1 MRAKQMLKNLVEHF
15 IDFWKRSLERAI
27 RHPWQLIGCLVL
39 LAIFLI
45 VLYWAIWAD
54 IPPEWTGF
62 GRWSENVGSGIEFQR
77 AKTLWDWME
86 LLLIPVMLT
95 IGVAWLNKREK
106 EKEESAKEL
115 EREIAQDKRQQ
126 EALDAYLSRMS
137 NLILDMSSSY
147 ASTDIATFKSV
158 AEAQTIAVL
167 RTLDGKRKGQVLE
180 FLYGNRLL
188 GSPKTDP
195 LMPTLDLSH
204 AELRHVDLIVGL
216 PRDVDDSIESTDWG
230 DDPDCRLR
238 KYVDKFSEQP
248 RWRIGLVGVKMLQ
261 ADFYKAA
268 LVLTDL
274 TEADFTEAYLVNAR
288 LHGAILKQA
297 CFGKADLT
305 KASLYKAN
313 CIATDFKDAKLCGAN
328 FEEAI
333 YDQNT
338 NFEGAIYDQN
348 TKWPDVFDPQFAG
361 ARLVD
366 TSER

>member
-1 MRAKQMLKNLVEHF
+1 MRAKQMLKNLKDHF
-15 IDFWKRSLERAI
+15 RDFWKKLLERVI
-27 RHPWQLIGCLVL
+27 GHPWQFIGCVVL
-39 LAIFLI
+39 LAIFSKM
-45 VLYWAIWAD
+45 LYWAIWAD

-137 NLILDMSSSY
+137 NLILDMSSSH
-147 ASTDIATFKSV
+147 ASTDIATASFKSV

-180 FLYGNRLL
+180 FLYRNGLL
-188 GSPKTDP
+188 GGPEKEQP
-195 LMPTLDLSH
+195 MPTLDLKR

-216 PRDVDDSIESTDWG
+216 PKDVDNNTEHTDWG

-238 KYVDKFSEQP
+238 KYVDKFSEQS
-248 RWRIGLVGVKMLQ
+248 RWRIGLVGAEMLQ

-274 TEADFTEAYLVNAR
+274 TGANLEEAYLVNAY
-288 LHGAILKQA
+288 LHGAILENA
-297 CFGKADLT
+297 VFNRANLT
-305 KASLYKAN
+305 KATLYKAS
-313 CIATDFKDAKLCGAN
+313 CVGTKFSGAKLCGVN
-328 FEEAI
+328 FEGAI

-338 NFEGAIYDQN
+338 NFEGAIYDQD
-348 TKWPDVFDPQFAG
+348 TEWPDGFDPQSAG
-361 ARLVD
+361 ARLV
-366 TSER
+366 SR